1 MMSLSSPADYLIAHR
16 GDRQGGGENTLVGFD
31 AAAKAGAR
39 FGECDIQFTSDL
51 VPVVLHDNRLKR
63 LCGRADIKATET
75 PLDALRRACEPS
87 FPLATL
93 ADLMAWLAQTESMT
107 MFIELKPPVRK
118 RLTDQSIAK
127 RIAQLLPD
135 TLLPRLILI
144 SQSAGLVDACS
155 SGIDCPVGWV
165 AESKRPPANRFDYI
179 FMPWQRADEI
189 KRWQT
194 RKVKVG
200 LYTVNDAA
208 KALKLRQA
216 GADFVETNFFSRMVQ
231 EMADG

>member
-1 MMSLSSPADYLIAHR
+1 MMSLLSPADYLVAHR
-16 GDRQGGGENTLVGFD
+16 GDRQGGGENTLAGFD

-39 FGECDIQFTSDL
+39 FAECDIQFTGDL

-75 PLDALRRACEPS
+75 PLDELRRACEPNFS
-87 FPLATL
+87 LATL
-93 ADLMAWLAQTESMT
+93 AELMAWLAQTENMT
-107 MFIELKPPVRK
+107 LFVELKPPVRK

-127 RIAQLLPD
+127 RIAQLLPEA
-135 TLLPRLILI
+135 LLPRLIVI
-144 SQSAGLVDACS
+144 CQSAALVDACS
-155 SGIDCPVGWV
+155 AEIDCPTGWV
-165 AESKRPPANRFDYI
+165 SEGHRPPSARFDYI

-189 KRWQT
+189 QHWQA

-200 LYTVNDAA
+200 LYTVNDASH
-208 KALKLRQA
+208 ALKLRQA

-231 EMADG
+231 DIG